1 MNIIIAVP
9 VDENLAAF
17 IGKKGSS
24 ESITF
29 FNRKFENDVIVML
42 FPSQDDEKVHALAE
56 SLLIASKIVLSTATI
71 DKKFGEALIAASLL
85 EKPVLLTSDN
95 NVDGI
100 LKGVGMSNYRIV
112 PKEELL
118 NAIVASVVDSRVA
131 GAGVRV
137 DIDKAF
143 PVKGIG
149 TVALGVVTRGVVKQH
164 DKLYHTSGKQIL
176 VRSLQSQDEDVT
188 SADAGTRV
196 GISLKDIEEREI
208 GKGDLLTSAPMRRS
222 KRVTLKYKSSPAAKE
237 SVMEGSSYRFVMNFS
252 RSDCVVTRVGSGE
265 LEIELSNPLPV
276 EQGDEAFLIRR
287 EVPRLFASGRVV
299 GTQV

>member
-42 FPSQDDEKVHALAE
+42 FPSQEDEKVHALAE
-56 SLLIASKIVLSTATI
+56 TMLIASKIVLSTASI
-71 DKKFGEALIAASLL
+71 DRKFGEALVAASLL
-85 EKPVLLTSDN
+85 DKAVLLTNDN
-95 NVDGI
+95 DVGAL
-100 LKGVGMSNYRIV
+100 LKGTGMKNYRVV

-118 NAIVASVVDSRVA
+118 GAIVAPVPEAKDR

-149 TVALGVVTRGVVKQH
+149 TVALGVVTRGVIRQH
-164 DKLYHTSGKQIL
+164 DKLYHTSGKQVM

-188 SADAGTRV
+188 SADVGTRV
-196 GISLKDIEEREI
+196 GVSLKDVDEKEI
-208 GKGDLLTSAPMRRS
+208 GKGDLLTSAPVRRA
-222 KRVTLKYKSSPAAKE
+222 KKIAIGYKASPAAKE
-237 SVMEGSSYRFVMNFS
+237 TIMEGSSYRFVTNFS
-252 RSDCVVTRVGSGE
+252 RSDCVVTKAGSGE
-265 LEIELSNPLPV
+265 LEIELSIPLPM
-276 EQGDEAFLIRR
+276 EPGDEVFLIRR
-287 EVPRLFASGRVV
+287 ELPRLFASGSVKKV
-299 GTQV
+299 LA

>member
-17 IGKKGSS
+17 IGKKGSA

-56 SLLIASKIVLSTATI
+56 SLLVASRIVLSTAAI
-71 DKKFGEALIAASLL
+71 DKKFGEALVAASLL
-85 EKPVLLTSDN
+85 DKSVLLTGDN
-95 NVDGI
+95 DVGAL
-100 LKGVGMSNYRIV
+100 LKATGMKNYRVV

-118 NAIVASVVDSRVA
+118 AAIVAPVQAAKGA

-149 TVALGVVTRGVVKQH
+149 TVALGVVTRGIIKQH
-164 DKLYHTSGKQIL
+164 DKLYHTSGRQVM

-196 GISLKDIEEREI
+196 GVSLKDIEEREI
-208 GKGDLLTSAPMRRS
+208 GKGDLLTSAPVPRS
-222 KRVTLKYKSSPAAKE
+222 KKITLGYRASPAAKE
-237 SVMEGSSYRFVMNFS
+237 SVREGSSYRFVTNFS
-252 RSDCVVTRVGSGE
+252 RSDCVVTNVGSGE
-265 LEIELSNPLPV
+265 LEIELSIPLPV
-276 EQGDEAFLIRR
+276 EQGDEVFLIRR
-287 EVPRLFASGRVV
+287 EVPRLFASGKVLKAMA
-299 GTQV
+299 